1 MTSDGEEK
9 ILRFIGL
16 AARAGQAVSGSGAC
30 EETLKNGKAHLLI
43 VAKDISRN
51 SMDKILDWASAGNRK
66 TGKAINCF
74 SFSTVESL
82 GYAIGKSNRA
92 AIVIT
97 DEGFARKLEEMLEG
111 YKEDI

>member
-1 MTSDGEEK
+1 MTAEGCEK

-30 EETLKNGKAHLLI
+30 EENLRSGKARLLI

-51 SMDKILDWASAGNRK
+51 SMDKILDWASAGNKK
-66 TGKAINCF
+66 TGNELPCF
-74 SFSTVESL
+74 SFSTTEEL

-97 DEGFARKLEEMLEG
+97 DEGFARKLEEMLES